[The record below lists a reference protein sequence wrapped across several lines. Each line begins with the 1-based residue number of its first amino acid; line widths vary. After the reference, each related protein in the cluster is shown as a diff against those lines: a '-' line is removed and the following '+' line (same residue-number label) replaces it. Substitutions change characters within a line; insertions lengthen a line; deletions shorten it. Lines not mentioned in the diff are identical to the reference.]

1 MISSWINWRTLM
13 VIIAVLIVSGTIVYS
28 QYLAGKIA
36 TEERKN
42 VAAWVEAQRTILF
55 SSDTVSINL
64 ASKIITENDQI
75 PIIETNEN
83 DQITGNYLN
92 LDPHEA
98 KTDTQYLPN
107 KLKQFKSFNPTPII
121 SILSEKPYAANKYY
135 YGESKLLKETKLY
148 PMIQLIVVALFIMVA
163 IALQQ
168 INYKSEQNQLW
179 ASLAKETAHQL
190 GTPVSSLEG
199 WLEILKSNDGNETIV
214 PEIAKDVKRLQ
225 LITDRFGKIGSQPKL
240 EMANISEQIQHILNY
255 MKRRAGGSVQ
265 FDCNTSSLENVR
277 VLISAPLF
285 DWVMENLIK
294 NALDAID
301 GQGLISIQTHLV
313 EHEVIIDVTDNGK
326 GIAAAHIKKVFRPG
340 FTTKKRGWGLGL
352 SLSKRIVVQYH
363 KGKLFVRWSEQGK
376 GTSFRITL
384 PLTQKDLIS

>member
-1 MISSWINWRTLM
+1 M
-13 VIIAVLIVSGTIVYS
+13 VIIAICIVSGTIVYS

-64 ASKIITENDQI
+64 AAKIITENDQI
-75 PIIETNEN
+75 PIIETNEK

-92 LDPHEA
+92 LDPE
-98 KTDTQYLPN
+98 KVKSDPLFLSR
-107 KLKQFKSFNPTPII
+107 KLKQFKGFNRVPII

-148 PMIQLIVVALFIMVA
+148 PILQMIIVAFFISVA
-163 IALQQ
+163 IALQK

-199 WLEILKSNDGNETIV
+199 WLEILKTTQGNEQIV

-240 EMANISEQIQHILNY
+240 EPANLSEQIQHILNY
-255 MKRRAGGSVQ
+255 MKKRAGVAVKFESE
-265 FDCNTSSLENVR
+265 TSNLENIS

-301 GQGLISIQTHLV
+301 GKGLISIQAHRLA
-313 EHEVIIDVTDNGK
+313 HEVIVDVTDNGK
-326 GIAAAHIKKVFRPG
+326 GISAANIKKVFRPG

-352 SLSKRIVVQYH
+352 SLSKRIVEQYH

-376 GTSFRITL
+376 GTCFRIIL
-384 PLTQKDLIS
+384 PLTNNQT

>member
-1 MISSWINWRTLM
+1 
-13 VIIAVLIVSGTIVYS
+13 
-28 QYLAGKIA
+28 
-36 TEERKN
+36 
-42 VAAWVEAQRTILF
+42 
-55 SSDTVSINL
+55 
-64 ASKIITENDQI
+64 
-75 PIIETNEN
+75 
-83 DQITGNYLN
+83 
-92 LDPHEA
+92 
-98 KTDTQYLPN
+98 
-107 KLKQFKSFNPTPII
+107 
-121 SILSEKPYAANKYY
+121 
-135 YGESKLLKETKLY
+135 
-148 PMIQLIVVALFIMVA
+148 
-163 IALQQ
+163 
-168 INYKSEQNQLW
+168 
-179 ASLAKETAHQL
+179 
-190 GTPVSSLEG
+190 LEG

-352 SLSKRIVVQYH
+352 SLSKRIVEQYH

>member
-1 MISSWINWRTLM
+1 M

-352 SLSKRIVVQYH
+352 SLSKRIVEQYH